1 MCATFLKRIISK
13 FSFAPAVFLLQ
24 IFFVTLIIFNPLSL
38 KAQTDTSGNIKYSSD
53 IKYEG
58 SPDANIFLMIS
69 SFNPDTKRTQDFITN
84 FEAGIKKLYKKNY
97 LILVEELGAK
107 NFTEEAHLWKGRV
120 AKLLSKYKGKN
131 VKAVIAI
138 GQEAWSAISSQD
150 TLTKEYPFLGA
161 FISANGVD
169 LPEGPIDET
178 WSPDWVNMS
187 RKMRKKAIAGGVFNQ
202 YVPSKNIELALSF
215 YPDSKTIVFLTDNT
229 YGGVSLKTYIK
240 KGMNSYPHNI
250 KYIFLDSRELYFPH
264 MKEIVS
270 KLPSNSLIIIGTWR
284 VNRDG
289 QYYMG
294 NSLEELMSGNP
305 DIPVFTITGS
315 GLGSGAIGGYIPN
328 YSNDA
333 GAVVEQIDHFYSGR
347 VDSICFVPT
356 GSNYQFDQKK
366 LDKLTLK
373 KYQLPQN
380 SVIINGQDPRIEKYR
395 TYLII
400 ISAITFIL
408 AISIVAFS
416 ILYRRN
422 LKLRLSLEE
431 NTIQLKEAKERAE
444 ESDRLKSA
452 FLANMSHEIRTPLN
466 AIVGFSNLMTEEEF
480 SVKERQEMSKVITQ
494 NSKLLLTLI
503 TDILDFSGL
512 ETGKLNFIFKEIEI
526 NSLCEQVMAT
536 TAHIR
541 KEGVEYRFVPGE
553 RSLLLRTD
561 SHRLSQ
567 VLLNLLT
574 NANKFTDSGSIVLSY
589 EVIPSEGKIRK
600 ADNSGY
606 TTDCI
611 LFSVTDTGQGIQKD
625 QHKLLFERFGKLNSF
640 KQGAGLGLAIS
651 KQIVGRFGG
660 KIWIDSDYEGGARFM
675 FTHPL

>member
-1 MCATFLKRIISK
+1 MCAAFLKKIISK
-13 FSFAPAVFLLQ
+13 IRVAPAVFFLQ
-24 IFFVTLIIFNPLSL
+24 TIFVTLLLISPLCL
-38 KAQTDTSGNIKYSSD
+38 KAQKDTSCNVKYSSD
-53 IKYEG
+53 FQSDG
-58 SPDANIFLMIS
+58 SSDADIFLMIS

-84 FEAGIKKLYKKNY
+84 FESEIKKLYKKNY

-120 AKLLSKYKGKN
+120 AKLLSKYKDKN

-138 GQEAWSAISSQD
+138 GQEAWSALSSQD
-150 TLTKEYPFLGA
+150 TLTQKYPFMGA
-161 FISANGVD
+161 FISSNGID
-169 LPEGPIDET
+169 LPDKPIDES
-178 WSPDWVNMS
+178 WSPGWVNMS
-187 RKMRKKAIAGGVFNQ
+187 RKMRKKAHAGGVFNQ
-202 YVPSKNIELALSF
+202 YVPQKNIELALSF
-215 YPDSKTIVFLTDNT
+215 FPGTRNIVFLTDNT
-229 YGGVSLKTYIK
+229 YGGVSLKAYIK
-240 KGMNSYPHNI
+240 KGMNSYPQNI
-250 KYIFLDSRELYFPH
+250 NYTFLDSREHYFPH

-270 KLPSNSLIIIGTWR
+270 KLPSNSILIIGTWR

-294 NSLEELMSGNP
+294 NSLQELISENP
-305 DIPVFTITGS
+305 DIPVFTISGS
-315 GLGSGAIGGYIPN
+315 GLGSGAIGGFVPN

-333 GAVVEQIDHFYSGR
+333 GAVVDQINYFYTNR
-347 VDSICFVPT
+347 VDSIRFVPT
-356 GSNYQFDQKK
+356 GSSYQFDQNK
-366 LDKLTLK
+366 LDSLSLK
-373 KYQLPQN
+373 KYQLPAN
-380 SVIINGQDPRIEKYR
+380 SVIINGEDPRVEKYR
-395 TYLII
+395 TYLYI

-408 AISIVAFS
+408 AVSIVAFS

-422 LKLRLSLEE
+422 LKLSLTLEE

-480 SVKERQEMSKVITQ
+480 SVKEKQEMSKVITQ

-512 ETGKLNFIFKEIEI
+512 ETGKLNFIFKEIEL

-541 KEGVEYRFVPGE
+541 KEGVQYRFEPGE
-553 RSLLLRTD
+553 ESLLLRTD

-574 NANKFTDSGSIVLSY
+574 NANKFTDSGSIVLKY
-589 EVIPSEGKIRK
+589 EVIPSDGKIRK

-625 QHKLLFERFGKLNSF
+625 QHKLLFERFGKLNNF

-651 KQIVGRFGG
+651 KQIVGRLGG
-660 KIWIDSDYEGGARFM
+660 KIWIDSDYDGGARFM

>member
-1 MCATFLKRIISK
+1 MCAAFLKRIISK
-13 FSFAPAVFLLQ
+13 ISFAPAVVFLQ
-24 IFFVTLIIFNPLSL
+24 IVFVTLTFVNPLSL
-38 KAQTDTSGNIKYSSD
+38 CAQQDTTHNIKYSSE
-53 IKYEG
+53 IEGEG
-58 SPDANIFLMIS
+58 SPDAVIFLMIS
-69 SFNPDTKRTQDFITN
+69 SFNPDTKRTQDFIIN
-84 FEAGIKKLYKKNY
+84 FESGIKKLYKKNY

-120 AKLLSKYKGKN
+120 ARLLSKYKDKN
-131 VKAVIAI
+131 IKAVIAI

-150 TLTKEYPFLGA
+150 TLSKKYPFLGA
-161 FISANGVD
+161 FISSNGLD
-169 LPEGPIDET
+169 LPEGPIDES
-178 WSPDWVNMS
+178 WSPEWVNMS

-202 YVPSKNIELALSF
+202 YVPLKNIELALSF
-215 YPDSKTIVFLTDNT
+215 FPNTKTIVFLTDNT

-240 KGMNSYPHNI
+240 KGFNTYPQSI
-250 KYIFLDSRELYFPH
+250 KYIFLDSRDYYFPH

-270 KLPSNSLIIIGTWR
+270 KLPPNSLIIIGTWR
-284 VNRDG
+284 VNKDG

-294 NSLEELMSGNP
+294 NSLEELVSGNP
-305 DIPVFTITGS
+305 DIPIFTMTGS
-315 GLGSGAIGGYIPN
+315 GLGSGAIGGYVPN

-347 VDSICFVPT
+347 IDSIRFVPT
-356 GSNYQFDQKK
+356 GSTYQFDQKK
-366 LDKLTLK
+366 LDTLSLK
-373 KYQLPQN
+373 KYQLPEN

-395 TYLII
+395 TYLIV
-400 ISAITFIL
+400 ISAITLIL

-416 ILYRRN
+416 VLYRRN
-422 LKLRLSLEE
+422 LKLRISLEE
-431 NTIQLKEAKERAE
+431 NTILLKEAKERAE

-512 ETGKLNFIFKEIEI
+512 ETGKLNFIFKETEL
-526 NSLCEQVMAT
+526 NALCEQVMAT
-536 TAHIR
+536 TSHIR
-541 KEGVEYRFVPGE
+541 KEGILYRFEPGE
-553 RSLLLRTD
+553 KTLLLKTD

-574 NANKFTDSGSIVLSY
+574 NANKFTDSGSIVLKY
-589 EVIPSEGKIRK
+589 EVIPADGKIRK

-651 KQIVGRFGG
+651 KQIVGRLGG

-675 FTHPL
+675 FTHPY